1 MALWTDLIDPADLT
15 GYARESMADYELRQ
29 GSLAQWLPNREIADI
44 VARFRTGR
52 NGLVEE
58 ALWRAYDAETEIG
71 KRQPGERKLIE
82 LPALGLKI
90 PVSEYEQL
98 RIRNADDDAM
108 RSEILRTVD
117 AVVRGVADAVE
128 RLRGTVL
135 TTGSATVTQVNGDQT
150 NFVLNDNFGRSASN
164 DVTAADLWTDT
175 GVSRLADLQAWVDV
189 YTDANGVEPGAIV
202 GSNRVMRALAQGE
215 EFATQ
220 LLNGGS
226 RPATEGDVQAV
237 ISGAGLPPLV
247 KYNRRTAK
255 GRVLPD
261 DRLFLLP
268 APVGPD
274 QYSGTELGAT
284 FWGQTLTSQEPEYG
298 LAASEQPG
306 VVVGTYKNSKP
317 PVIAEVI
324 SDAIALPVLA
334 NADLSFVAKVL

>member
-1 MALWTDLIDPADLT
+1 MALWTDLIDPAELT

-71 KRQPGERKLIE
+71 KRQPGARKIIE
-82 LPALGLKI
+82 IPALGLKI

-98 RIRNADDDAM
+98 RTRNADDESM
-108 RSEILRTVD
+108 RNEILRTAD

-128 RLRGTVL
+128 RLRGVVL
-135 TTGSATVTQVNGDQT
+135 TTGRATVDQE
-150 NFVLNDNFGRSASN
+150 NFQIDDAFGRSASH
-164 DVTAADLWTDT
+164 DVTASNLWTDT
-175 GVSRLADLQAWVDV
+175 SVSRLADLQAWVDV
-189 YTDANGVEPGAIV
+189 YTDSNGVEPGAIV
-202 GSNRVMRALAQGE
+202 GSNRALRALSQGD

-226 RPATEGDVQAV
+226 RPATEGDVQAI

-247 KYNRRTAK
+247 KYNRRTAS

-274 QYSGTELGAT
+274 QYQATELGAT

-298 LAASEQPG
+298 LAPSEQPG

>member
-71 KRQPGERKLIE
+71 KRQPGERKIIE
-82 LPALGLKI
+82 IPALGLKI

-108 RSEILRTVD
+108 RNEILRTVD

-128 RLRGTVL
+128 RLRGVVL
-135 TTGSATVTQVNGDQT
+135 TTGRATVDQE
-150 NFVLNDNFGRSASN
+150 NFQIDDAFGRSAAH
-164 DVTAADLWTDT
+164 DVTAANLWSDAS
-175 GVSRLADLQAWVDV
+175 VSRLADLQAWVDV
-189 YTDANGVEPGAIV
+189 YTDSNGVEPGAIV
-202 GSNRVMRALAQGE
+202 GSNRALRALAQGE

-247 KYNRRTAK
+247 KYNRRTAS

-298 LAASEQPG
+298 LAPSEQPG

>member
-71 KRQPGERKLIE
+71 KRQPGERKIIE
-82 LPALGLKI
+82 IPALGLKI

-98 RIRNADDDAM
+98 RIRNADDESM
-108 RSEILRTVD
+108 RNEILRTAD

-128 RLRGTVL
+128 RLRGVVL
-135 TTGSATVTQVNGDQT
+135 TTGRATVNQE
-150 NFVLNDNFGRSASN
+150 NFQIDDAFGRSASH
-164 DVTAADLWTDT
+164 DVTAANLWTDT
-175 GVSRLADLQAWVDV
+175 SVSRLADLQAWVDV
-189 YTDANGVEPGAIV
+189 YTDSNGVEPGAIV
-202 GSNRVMRALAQGE
+202 GSNRALRALSQGD

-220 LLNGGS
+220 LANGGS
-226 RPATEGDVQAV
+226 RPATEGDVQAI

-247 KYNRRTAK
+247 KYNRRTAS

-274 QYSGTELGAT
+274 QYQATELGAT

-298 LAASEQPG
+298 LAPSEQPG

>member
-71 KRQPGERKLIE
+71 KRQPGARKIIE
-82 LPALGLKI
+82 IPALGLKI

-98 RIRNADDDAM
+98 RTRNADDESM
-108 RSEILRTVD
+108 RNEILRTAD

-128 RLRGTVL
+128 RLRGVVL
-135 TTGSATVTQVNGDQT
+135 TTGRATVDQE
-150 NFVLNDNFGRSASN
+150 NFQIDDAFGRSASH
-164 DVTAADLWTDT
+164 DVTAANLWTDT
-175 GVSRLADLQAWVDV
+175 SVSRLADLQAWVDV
-189 YTDANGVEPGAIV
+189 YTDSNGVEPGAIV
-202 GSNRVMRALAQGE
+202 GSNRALRALSQGD

-220 LLNGGS
+220 LANGGS
-226 RPATEGDVQAV
+226 RPATEGDVQAI

-247 KYNRRTAK
+247 KYNRRTAS

-274 QYSGTELGAT
+274 QYQATELGAT

-298 LAASEQPG
+298 LAPSEQPG

>member
-1 MALWTDLIDPADLT
+1 MALWTDLIDPAELT
-15 GYARESMADYELRQ
+15 GYARESMADYEQRQ

-71 KRQPGERKLIE
+71 KRQPGARKIIE
-82 LPALGLKI
+82 IPALGLKI

-98 RIRNADDDAM
+98 RTRNADDESM
-108 RSEILRTVD
+108 RNEILRTAD

-128 RLRGTVL
+128 RLRGVVL
-135 TTGSATVTQVNGDQT
+135 TTGRATVNQE
-150 NFVLNDNFGRSASN
+150 NFQIDDAFGRSTSH
-164 DVTAADLWTDT
+164 DVTAANLWTDT
-175 GVSRLADLQAWVDV
+175 SVSRLADLQAWVDV
-189 YTDANGVEPGAIV
+189 YTDSNGVEPGAIV
-202 GSNRVMRALAQGE
+202 GSNRALRALSQGD

-220 LLNGGS
+220 LANGGS
-226 RPATEGDVQAV
+226 RPATEGDVQAI

-247 KYNRRTAK
+247 KYNRRTAS

-274 QYSGTELGAT
+274 QYQATELGAT

-298 LAASEQPG
+298 LAPSEQPG

>member
-1 MALWTDLIDPADLT
+1 MALWTDLIDPAELT

-71 KRQPGERKLIE
+71 KRQPGARKIIE
-82 LPALGLKI
+82 IPALGLKI

-98 RIRNADDDAM
+98 RTRNADDESM
-108 RSEILRTVD
+108 RNEILRTAD

-128 RLRGTVL
+128 RLRGVVL
-135 TTGSATVTQVNGDQT
+135 TTGRATVDQE
-150 NFVLNDNFGRSASN
+150 NFQIDDAFGRSASH
-164 DVTAADLWTDT
+164 DVTAANLWTDT
-175 GVSRLADLQAWVDV
+175 SVSRLADLQAWVDV
-189 YTDANGVEPGAIV
+189 YTDSNGVEPGAIV
-202 GSNRVMRALAQGE
+202 GSNRALRALSQGD

-220 LLNGGS
+220 LANGGS
-226 RPATEGDVQAV
+226 RPATEGDVQAI

-247 KYNRRTAK
+247 KYNRRTAS

-274 QYSGTELGAT
+274 QYQATELGAT

-298 LAASEQPG
+298 LAPSEQPG
-306 VVVGTYKNSKP
+306 VVVGAYKNSKP

>member
-1 MALWTDLIDPADLT
+1 MALWTDLIDPAELT

-44 VARFRTGR
+44 HARFRTGR

-71 KRQPGERKLIE
+71 KRQPGARKIIE
-82 LPALGLKI
+82 IPALGLKI

-98 RIRNADDDAM
+98 RNRNADDDAM
-108 RSEILRTVD
+108 RNEILRTAD

-128 RLRGTVL
+128 RLRGVVL
-135 TTGSATVTQVNGDQT
+135 TTGRATVDQE
-150 NFVLNDNFGRSASN
+150 NFQIDDAFGRSASH
-164 DVTAADLWTDT
+164 DVTAANLWTDT
-175 GVSRLADLQAWVDV
+175 SVSRLADLQAWVDV
-189 YTDANGVEPGAIV
+189 YTDSNGVEPGAIV
-202 GSNRVMRALAQGE
+202 GSNRALRALSQGE

-226 RPATEGDVQAV
+226 RPATEGDVQAI

-247 KYNRRTAK
+247 KYNRRTAS

-274 QYSGTELGAT
+274 QYQATELGAT

-298 LAASEQPG
+298 LAPSEQPG

>member
-1 MALWTDLIDPADLT
+1 MSLWTDLIDPAELT
-15 GYARESMADYELRQ
+15 GYARESMADYEQRQ

-71 KRQPGERKLIE
+71 KRQPGARKIIE
-82 LPALGLKI
+82 IPALGLKI

-98 RIRNADDDAM
+98 RTRNADDESM
-108 RSEILRTVD
+108 RNEILRTAD

-128 RLRGTVL
+128 RLRGVVL
-135 TTGSATVTQVNGDQT
+135 TTGRATVDQE
-150 NFVLNDNFGRSASN
+150 NFQIDDAFGRSASH
-164 DVTAADLWTDT
+164 DVTAANLWTDT
-175 GVSRLADLQAWVDV
+175 SVSRLADLQAWVDV
-189 YTDANGVEPGAIV
+189 YTDSNGVEPGAIV
-202 GSNRVMRALAQGE
+202 GSNRALRALSQGD

-220 LLNGGS
+220 LANGGS
-226 RPATEGDVQAV
+226 RPATEGDVQA
-237 ISGAGLPPLV
+237 ITSGAGLPPLV
-247 KYNRRTAK
+247 KYNRRTAS

-274 QYSGTELGAT
+274 QYQATELGAT

-298 LAASEQPG
+298 LAPSEQPG

>member
-1 MALWTDLIDPADLT
+1 MSLWTDLIDPAELT

-71 KRQPGERKLIE
+71 KRQPGARKIIE
-82 LPALGLKI
+82 IPALGLKI

-98 RIRNADDDAM
+98 RTRNADDESM
-108 RSEILRTVD
+108 RNEILRTAD

-128 RLRGTVL
+128 RLRGVVL
-135 TTGSATVTQVNGDQT
+135 TTGRATVDQE
-150 NFVLNDNFGRSASN
+150 NFQIDDAFGRSASH
-164 DVTAADLWTDT
+164 DVTAANLWTDT
-175 GVSRLADLQAWVDV
+175 TVSRLADLQAWVDV
-189 YTDANGVEPGAIV
+189 YTDSNGVEPGAIV
-202 GSNRVMRALAQGE
+202 GSNRALRALSQGD

-220 LLNGGS
+220 LANGGS
-226 RPATEGDVQAV
+226 RPATEGDVQAI

-247 KYNRRTAK
+247 KYNRRTAS

-274 QYSGTELGAT
+274 QYQATELGAT

-298 LAASEQPG
+298 LAPSEQPG

>member
-1 MALWTDLIDPADLT
+1 MALWTDLIDPAELT
-15 GYARESMADYELRQ
+15 GYARESMADYEQRQ

-71 KRQPGERKLIE
+71 KRQPGARKIIE
-82 LPALGLKI
+82 IPALGLKI

-98 RIRNADDDAM
+98 RTRNADDESM
-108 RSEILRTVD
+108 RNEILRTAD

-128 RLRGTVL
+128 RLRGVVL
-135 TTGSATVTQVNGDQT
+135 TTGRATVDQE
-150 NFVLNDNFGRSASN
+150 NFQIDDAFGRSASH
-164 DVTAADLWTDT
+164 DVTASNLWTDAS
-175 GVSRLADLQAWVDV
+175 VSRLADLQAWVDV
-189 YTDANGVEPGAIV
+189 YTDSNGVEPGAIV
-202 GSNRVMRALAQGE
+202 GSNRAIRALAQGE

-247 KYNRRTAK
+247 KYNRRTAS

-274 QYSGTELGAT
+274 QYQATELGAT

-298 LAASEQPG
+298 LAPSEQPG

>member
-1 MALWTDLIDPADLT
+1 
-15 GYARESMADYELRQ
+15 MADYEQRQ

-71 KRQPGERKLIE
+71 KRQPGARKIIE
-82 LPALGLKI
+82 IPALGLKI

-98 RIRNADDDAM
+98 RTRNADDESM
-108 RSEILRTVD
+108 RNEILRTAD

-128 RLRGTVL
+128 RLRGVVL
-135 TTGSATVTQVNGDQT
+135 TTGRATVDQE
-150 NFVLNDNFGRSASN
+150 NFQIDDAFGRSASH
-164 DVTAADLWTDT
+164 DVTAANLWTDT
-175 GVSRLADLQAWVDV
+175 SVSRLADLQAWVDV
-189 YTDANGVEPGAIV
+189 YTDSNGVEPGAIV
-202 GSNRVMRALAQGE
+202 GSNRALRALSQGD

-226 RPATEGDVQAV
+226 RPATEGDVQAI
-237 ISGAGLPPLV
+237 ISGEGLPPLV
-247 KYNRRTAK
+247 KYNRRTAS

-274 QYSGTELGAT
+274 QYQATELGAT

-298 LAASEQPG
+298 LAPSEQPG